1 MTTASAHVMT
11 PAFTRSELIRRS
23 WRKRLRPYCLIAP
36 AFLLIAAV
44 SFSPLGYAILQSL
57 YRSQYMDL
65 GEFVGLANYHRFL
78 FTDAGVNRAINSLV
92 FVLGTLALAMPLGFG
107 LALVLNRR
115 VPFQGFFRTVLIL
128 PWLVSNTVAA
138 LLWAWI
144 LNVQFGPVAHLFSS
158 FGVAMANPLSSQ
170 TGAMPAIIVANV
182 WGSFPLVMVFVLA
195 ALQTV
200 PQDLYEAARID
211 GAGGWQRF
219 WHVTFPLVRNTTL
232 VTLVLTTLHTF
243 NGVTIVLIMTGGGP
257 VGTTDVMAFRVFE
270 EGFKFFRMGFASAG
284 AMIIFTL
291 NIAFTIA
298 YMRVLRGQE
307 NA

>member
-1 MTTASAHVMT
+1 
-11 PAFTRSELIRRS
+11 
-23 WRKRLRPYCLIAP
+23 
-36 AFLLIAAV
+36 
-44 SFSPLGYAILQSL
+44 
-57 YRSQYMDL
+57 
-65 GEFVGLANYHRFL
+65 
-78 FTDAGVNRAINSLV
+78 
-92 FVLGTLALAMPLGFG
+92 MPLGFG

-243 NGVTIVLIMTGGGP
+243 NGS
-257 VGTTDVMAFRVFE
+257 R
-270 EGFKFFRMGFASAG
+270 SSSS
-284 AMIIFTL
+284 
-291 NIAFTIA
+291 
-298 YMRVLRGQE
+298 
-307 NA
+307 